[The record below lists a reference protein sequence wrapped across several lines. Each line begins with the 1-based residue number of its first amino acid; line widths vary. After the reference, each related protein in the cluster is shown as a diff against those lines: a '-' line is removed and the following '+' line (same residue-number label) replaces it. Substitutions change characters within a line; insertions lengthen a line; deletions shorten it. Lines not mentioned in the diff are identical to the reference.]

1 MYKTHYLSKDPGKI
15 GEFKNYSNRLNYLK
29 NTSKKAYFCKK
40 FDLCK
45 NNLKAT
51 WKIIGNLIKRKTK
64 GQTTPQRIVRNNKT
78 YTGNDDIADQ
88 FNKHFVNVGPSLAS
102 KIDDSSQNPTQYILS
117 SPVNSF
123 VMSTVTE
130 TQVFNLFMTLD
141 KNKSSID
148 IPNNLIK
155 LAAEPLSA
163 LFTKIY
169 NESIQTGVVPNTLK
183 VSQVT
188 PVYKSGDV
196 TNPGNYRPISV
207 LSPFSKI
214 LEKLVYNQ
222 LYDFLEKHN
231 ILYRYQFGFR
241 KGHSTEQAIFEITD
255 TLKQALDKKLVTC
268 GVFLDF
274 SKAFDTVNHNILLSK
289 LYHYGIRGISFN
301 WFENYLHDRTRP
313 VC

>member
-1 MYKTHYLSKDPGKI
+1 
-15 GEFKNYSNRLNYLK
+15 
-29 NTSKKAYFCKK
+29 
-40 FDLCK
+40 
-45 NNLKAT
+45 
-51 WKIIGNLIKRKTK
+51 
-64 GQTTPQRIVRNNKT
+64 
-78 YTGNDDIADQ
+78 
-88 FNKHFVNVGPSLAS
+88 
-102 KIDDSSQNPTQYILS
+102 
-117 SPVNSF
+117 
-123 VMSTVTE
+123 
-130 TQVFNLFMTLD
+130 MTLD
-141 KNKSSID
+141 KNKSAID

-169 NESIQTGVVPNTLK
+169 NESIQTGVVPNILK

-289 LYHYGIRGISFN
+289 LYHYGIQYCAKVMQTSFAEIRGFSWLFDEKISNFRWKRIFN
-301 WFENYLHDRTRP
+301 EKSR
-313 VC
+313 

>member
-1 MYKTHYLSKDPGKI
+1 MQTHYLSNDPVKI
-15 GEFKNYSNRLNYLK
+15 GKFKIYSNRLNHLK
-29 NTSKKAYFCKK
+29 NINKKAYFCKK
-40 FDLCK
+40 FELCK
-45 NNLKAT
+45 NNIKAT

-88 FNKHFVNVGPSLAS
+88 FNKHFVNVGPSLVS
-102 KIDDSSQNPTQYILS
+102 KIEDSYESPTQYILS

-130 TQVFNLFMTLD
+130 TQVLNLFMTLD
-141 KNKSSID
+141 KSKSWSSID

-155 LAAEPLSA
+155 LAAKPLSVP
-163 LFTKIY
+163 FTKIY
-169 NESIQTGVVPNTLK
+169 NQSILTGVVPNILK

-196 TNPGNYRPISV
+196 TNPGNYRPISI

-231 ILYRYQFGFR
+231 ILHKYQFGFR
-241 KGHSTEQAIFEITD
+241 KGHSTEQAILEITD
-255 TLKQALDKKLVTC
+255 TLKLAMDKKVGYLWC
-268 GVFLDF
+268 FLRF
-274 SKAFDTVNHNILLSK
+274 FE
-289 LYHYGIRGISFN
+289 GIRYS
-301 WFENYLHDRTRP
+301 EPQDSL
-313 VC
+313 V